1 MLVKIPQTSVLIMLQ
16 AHHSFKGYTG
26 LPGRKLQQGPPELL
40 PAVPEMIEPFAA
52 MSPSAEAPMSAPG
65 NIHNLA
71 QQDIC
76 KRSAQFSGRRLHLL
90 KSVGITLC
98 GVSVPCS
105 KLYAHYSLLVFV
117 SFN

>member
-1 MLVKIPQTSVLIMLQ
+1 MLQ

-76 KRSAQFSGRRLHLL
+76 KHSAQFSGRRPLLL
-90 KSVGITLC
+90 KSVGNN
-98 GVSVPCS
+98 
-105 KLYAHYSLLVFV
+105 FV
-117 SFN
+117 WS